1 VGAGAFTYRRLGHVP
16 TRVVALSLLMGAGS
30 IIGVMI
36 VAALLPLVDKHTLKA
51 LLGAILLAATCC
63 LTLPSL
69 FDRRTRGD
77 LVAPQKPTAPGGTT
91 TS

>member
-1 VGAGAFTYRRLGHVP
+1 MGAGAFTYLKLGHVP
-16 TRVVALSLLMGAGS
+16 TRVMVLSFLMGAGS

-36 VAALLPLVDKHTLKA
+36 GAALLPLVDKHTLKA
-51 LLGAILLAATCC
+51 LLGAILLVATCC

-69 FDRRTRGD
+69 FDRRNRGD
-77 LVAPQKPTAPGGTT
+77 PVAPLRPPAPGGMA